1 MSTTPDP
8 RPRAARRAA
17 DATTGTSTGTRLVG
31 ASCDACGLHSLS
43 QADRCPSCRSPMRPA
58 EFGPDGTVW
67 SSTVVRIPVPGR
79 TPPYTLAY
87 LDLDDGPRVLCRVEH
102 VDHRVPVGTVLR
114 LSGTTDDGDVAAR
127 LVDTIDHVASHEVG
141 S

>member
-8 RPRAARRAA
+8 RPRVARQVAK
-17 DATTGTSTGTRLVG
+17 ATSGTGTTLVG

-114 LSGTTDDGDVAAR
+114 LWGTTDDGDVAAR
-127 LVDTIDHVASHEVG
+127 LVGTIGHDAPHEVG